1 MSKDLVRGP
10 TDPSPHVGGA
20 LAPNDWGI
28 NGHPPYPT
36 TPCGSD
42 NFYRINFDVLAPIVR
57 PTRGRKVVVGFIT
70 PRVVR
75 GIRPSDSG
83 LGSV

>member
-1 MSKDLVRGP
+1 MSKDLVGGP

-28 NGHPPYPT
+28 NGHPPIPRPLAGRT
-36 TPCGSD
+36 T
-42 NFYRINFDVLAPIVR
+42 FYRINFDVLAPIVR

-70 PRVVR
+70 PESFGAFAPPTR
-75 GIRPSDSG
+75 G
-83 LGSV
+83 